1 MEMTHAAL
9 KCSKIKHNAQIFWT
23 LKKKLL
29 LLLIFHSGVLTV
41 TKKET
46 MGIYIQ
52 KQSHL
57 YTRINNMYL
66 IKLV

>member
-9 KCSKIKHNAQIFWT
+9 KCSKIKHHAQIFWT
-23 LKKKLL
+23 LKKKLV
-29 LLLIFHSGVLTV
+29 LLLIFHSGVLTAL
-41 TKKET
+41 KKET

-52 KQSHL
+52 KKNHL
-57 YTRINNMYL
+57 NIRINNMYL